1 MAAPH
6 VAGVVALCLGE
17 GGGAGPCA
25 GLEPAQVIQKVRADA
40 QAQATIA
47 NGFMGDPL
55 QPLGR
60 YYGYLASA
68 RATTGLALRAPESSP
83 PLAPPA
89 AAPAAPAP
97 TCTVR
102 RVVRRHRHVVKRRVR
117 RGKRMRT
124 VRKVRVH
131 RHVRRIRVCR

>member
-1 MAAPH
+1 
-6 VAGVVALCLGE
+6 
-17 GGGAGPCA
+17 
-25 GLEPAQVIQKVRADA
+25 VIQKVRADA
-40 QAQATIA
+40 QGQATTT

-68 RATTGLALRAPESSP
+68 RATTGLALRAPEP
-83 PLAPPA
+83 PAPAPPPA

-97 TCTVR
+97 SCTVR
-102 RVVRRHRHVVKRRVR
+102 RVVRRHRHVVRRRARHGR
-117 RGKRMRT
+117 RART
-124 VRKVRVH
+124 VRKVRIH